1 MIKNKYLLILAGMF
15 WILAG
20 INIDKI
26 GFQAYKSHITLFNI
40 LLSIIIFIIFYCI
53 IFNKLVLKHT
63 NRIISSKIE
72 KQKFYKFFDLKSYF
86 IMIFMIALG
95 IVIRIFNLLSD
106 TYIGVFYSGLGTAL
120 FFSGIKFIINYRKVY
135 RG

>member
-40 LLSIIIFIIFYCI
+40 LISIIIFIIFYCI

-86 IMIFMIALG
+86 IMIFMIVLG

-120 FFSGIKFIINYRKVY
+120 FLSGIKFIINYRKVY

>member
-1 MIKNKYLLILAGMF
+1 MIKNKYLLIIAGMF

-120 FFSGIKFIINYRKVY
+120 FFSGIKFIINYRKV
-135 RG
+135 

>member
-1 MIKNKYLLILAGMF
+1 MIKNKYLLILAGIF

-40 LLSIIIFIIFYCI
+40 LISIIIFIIFYCI

-86 IMIFMIALG
+86 IMIFMIVLG

-120 FFSGIKFIINYRKVY
+120 FLSGIKFIINYRKVY

>member
-1 MIKNKYLLILAGMF
+1 MIKNKYLLILAGIF

-40 LLSIIIFIIFYCI
+40 LISIIIFIIFYCI

-86 IMIFMIALG
+86 IMIFMIVLG
-95 IVIRIFNLLSD
+95 IVIRILNLLSD

-120 FFSGIKFIINYRKVY
+120 FLSGIKFIINYRKVY